1 MLRGARRRRVVD
13 PRMARGPRS
22 WLLPAPVV
30 VALVAMAVA
39 ASGCQYL
46 FGFPAGPDFS
56 LPVPS
61 ATYGQGRATIT
72 IAGGGPDIVLDEL
85 SRPGTY
91 EPSLG
96 GDVAFRN
103 ADGWH
108 LQVLG
113 GSAGGALGA
122 FGSGYVQLDR
132 IADGRHWTIFDPTRC
147 ILTIATADETAMRGS
162 ATCKGLRWSDA
173 IGGGFTATGP
183 AYIPDEPA
191 FDAEITF
198 EATPT
203 DARTN

>member
-1 MLRGARRRRVVD
+1 
-13 PRMARGPRS
+13 
-22 WLLPAPVV
+22 
-30 VALVAMAVA
+30 MAVA

-46 FGFPAGPDFS
+46 FGFPAEPDFS
-56 LPVPS
+56 LPAAS
-61 ATYGQGRATIT
+61 AAYGQGRATIA

-85 SRPGTY
+85 VRPGTY

-113 GSAGGALGA
+113 ASTGGGLV
-122 FGSGYVQLDR
+122 FGTGYVQLDR
-132 IADGRHWTIFDPTRC
+132 VSGGQHWTIFDPTRC
-147 ILTIATADETAMRGS
+147 IVTVSAADRTALRGR

-173 IGGGFTATGP
+173 IGGGFSATGP
-183 AYIPDEPA
+183 TYIPDEPA

-198 EATPT
+198 EATPI
-203 DARTN
+203 DSRTS